1 MLINANIQNINAL
14 NTLHNKIIMYICVI
28 NLLGKTMNVQRII
41 FIAFIAAFL
50 SSCHTEDIPV
60 PEKNSDNTEQTEDS
74 EDDPEDDPE
83 QDPEDKPVNEE
94 LLLGLDATLNNMVE
108 SRRGVINAWQS
119 GNEIGLYTENKNL
132 KYTYD
137 GSKWIA
143 AEQYEVQNEQT
154 VYAYH
159 PYDQNATD
167 MKLDIDLTKQ
177 EDVMYGKCAVTPDF
191 PTAKPVMNHAL
202 SLIRIKLMRDE
213 YIGKGLITDV
223 MIKNVS
229 SSLIMNILDGD
240 IWIQEGKSDIPIGGG
255 YMLNDDNP
263 AVSEAILPPLYY
275 PDGVSLSFKL
285 DGKEMSYTFPSWHEW
300 EAGNIYTYTIKI
312 KGAYNGE
319 VNKDDVPIDVEYWSQ
334 FGKTD
339 DIVLRTVDYTD
350 FENMFF
356 ISTNH
361 TEFGYDCYQ
370 NEGKPFGLFYTH
382 AGSEPFEGKVRFV
395 FMRGSQIV
403 EKFQPIDIKIQGNW
417 DGKKIQC
424 YVTSAP
430 GTYQLVPLFQRKGES
445 TWFKALGYE
454 QNGSDQEWMYE
465 VKAPAP
471 DDLPALRDIFLEKE
485 GDNTNFLSYRIPYNE
500 FFNVVYT
507 ISNKGTGAL
516 KGEIK
521 AVWER
526 EFKLKSNS
534 YRPSTRKQ
542 NTTNDVE
549 WADEIGRV
557 SVSIQPGIRYWK
569 GIMECKVSKYYA
581 KPTGANGNEYAGPV
595 IHLYWKPEGSSEWT
609 LLRLDADY
617 LFNNDY
623 QGADVWDE
631 TLNYI
636 NVSLEDWYD

>member
-1 MLINANIQNINAL
+1 M
-14 NTLHNKIIMYICVI
+14 IISV
-28 NLLGKTMNVQRII
+28 LPL
-41 FIAFIAAFL
+41 FLAA
-50 SSCHTEDIPV
+50 CQTDKIPV
-60 PEKNSDNTEQTEDS
+60 PEKNTDNTEQT
-74 EDDPEDDPE
+74 DDTDQPEDE
-83 QDPEDKPVNEE
+83 PEDKPVNEE
-94 LLLGLDATLNNMVE
+94 LLLGLDATLKNMVE
-108 SRRGVINAWQS
+108 SRKGVINAWQS

-143 AEQYEVQNEQT
+143 AEQYEVQKEQT

-159 PYDQNATD
+159 PYTENVD
-167 MKLDIDLTKQ
+167 MPYVPVDLTRQ
-177 EDVMYGKCAVTPDF
+177 EDVMYGQCIVTPDF
-191 PTAKPVMNHAL
+191 PTAKPEMKHAL
-202 SLIRIKLMRDE
+202 SLIRVKLLRDE
-213 YIGKGLITDV
+213 YMGTGLVTDV
-223 MIKNVS
+223 TVRNVNS
-229 SSLIMNILDGD
+229 HLAMDVVYGNIAYPDA
-240 IWIQEGKSDIPIGGG
+240 QKCDIPIGGG
-255 YMLNDDNP
+255 FMLNDANP
-263 AVSEAILPPLYY
+263 TVSEAILPPLYH

-285 DGKEMSYTFPSWHEW
+285 DGKEMNYTFPSWHDW

-312 KGAYNGE
+312 KGAYNAE
-319 VNKDDVPIDVEYWSQ
+319 INKEDVPIDVEYWSQ

-339 DIVLRTVDYTD
+339 EIVLKNVDYTD

-356 ISTNH
+356 ISTNY

-382 AGSEPFEGKVRFV
+382 AGSEPFEGKLRFV
-395 FMRGSQIV
+395 FMQGGQIV
-403 EKFQPIDIKIQGNW
+403 EKFQPIDIKIQGDW

-430 GTYQLVPLFQRKGES
+430 GTYQLVPLFQRNGES

-454 QNGSDQEWMYE
+454 RNGSDAEWMYE

-471 DDLPALRDIFLEKE
+471 DNLPALRDILLEKE
-485 GDNTNFLSYRIPYNE
+485 GDNTNFLAYRVPFNE
-500 FFNVVYT
+500 SFNVVYT
-507 ISNKGTGAL
+507 LSNKGKKAL

-534 YRPSTRKQ
+534 FRPSTQKL
-542 NTTNDVE
+542 NTTNDVQ

-557 SVSIQPGIRYWK
+557 SVDIQPGIRYWK
-569 GIMECKVSKYYA
+569 GIMECKVTKYY
-581 KPTGANGNEYAGPV
+581 KSPTDSNGIGYATPV
-595 IHLYWKPEGSSEWT
+595 LHLYWKPEGSSEWT

-617 LFNNDY
+617 LFNNNY

-636 NVSLEDWYD
+636 NLILSDWN

>member
-1 MLINANIQNINAL
+1 
-14 NTLHNKIIMYICVI
+14 MYICVI
-28 NLLGKTMNVQRII
+28 NLLEKTMNVQRII

-60 PEKNSDNTEQTEDS
+60 PEKNSDNTEQT
-74 EDDPEDDPE
+74 DDPEDDPE

-94 LLLGLDATLNNMVE
+94 LLLGLDATLKNMVE
-108 SRRGVINAWQS
+108 SRRGVINAWQA
-119 GNEIGLYTENKNL
+119 GNEIGLYTQDRNL

-137 GSKWIA
+137 GNRWIA
-143 AEQYEVQNEQT
+143 AEQYEVQKEQT

-263 AVSEAILPPLYY
+263 AVSEAILPPLYH

-339 DIVLRTVDYTD
+339 EIVLKNVDYTD

-356 ISTNH
+356 IRTNH
-361 TEFGYDCYQ
+361 TKFGYDCYQ
-370 NEGKPFGLFYTH
+370 NEGKPFGLYYTH

-454 QNGSDQEWMYE
+454 QNSSDQEWMYE

-485 GDNTNFLSYRIPYNE
+485 GDNMNFLGYDIPYNE

-507 ISNKGTGAL
+507 ISNKGKGAL

-542 NTTNDVE
+542 NTTDDVE

-581 KPTGANGNEYAGPV
+581 KPMDNYGNAYAVPV

-623 QGADVWDE
+623 QGADVWEE

>member
-1 MLINANIQNINAL
+1 
-14 NTLHNKIIMYICVI
+14 MYICVI

-263 AVSEAILPPLYY
+263 AVSEAILPPLYH

-339 DIVLRTVDYTD
+339 EIVLRTVDYTD

-356 ISTNH
+356 IRTNH
-361 TEFGYDCYQ
+361 TKFGYDCYQ
-370 NEGKPFGLFYTH
+370 NEGKPFGLYYTH

-471 DDLPALRDIFLEKE
+471 DNLPALRDIFLEKE
-485 GDNTNFLSYRIPYNE
+485 GDNTNFLGYDIPYNG

-507 ISNKGTGAL
+507 ISNKGKGAL

-581 KPTGANGNEYAGPV
+581 KPTDSYGNAYAVPV

>member
-1 MLINANIQNINAL
+1 
-14 NTLHNKIIMYICVI
+14 MYICVI
-28 NLLGKTMNVQRII
+28 NLLEKTMNVQRII

-60 PEKNSDNTEQTEDS
+60 PEKNSDNTEQT
-74 EDDPEDDPE
+74 DDPEDDPE

-143 AEQYEVQNEQT
+143 AEQYEVQKEQT

-263 AVSEAILPPLYY
+263 AVSEAILPPLYH

-339 DIVLRTVDYTD
+339 EIVLKNVDYTD

-485 GDNTNFLSYRIPYNE
+485 GDNTNFLSYMIPYNE

-507 ISNKGTGAL
+507 ISNKGKGAL

-542 NTTNDVE
+542 NTTDDVE

-636 NVSLEDWYD
+636 NVSLEDWYIN

>member
-1 MLINANIQNINAL
+1 MF
-14 NTLHNKIIMYICVI
+14 K
-28 NLLGKTMNVQRII
+28 RII

-83 QDPEDKPVNEE
+83 QDPEDKPGNEE

-263 AVSEAILPPLYY
+263 AVSEAILPPLYH

-339 DIVLRTVDYTD
+339 EIVLRSVDYTD

-356 ISTNH
+356 IRTNH
-361 TEFGYDCYQ
+361 TKFGYDCYQ
-370 NEGKPFGLFYTH
+370 NEGKPFGLYYTH

-471 DDLPALRDIFLEKE
+471 DNLPALRDIFLEKE
-485 GDNTNFLSYRIPYNE
+485 GENTNFLGYDIPYNG

-507 ISNKGTGAL
+507 ISNKGKGAL

-581 KPTGANGNEYAGPV
+581 KPTDSYGNAYAVPV

>member
-1 MLINANIQNINAL
+1 
-14 NTLHNKIIMYICVI
+14 MYICVI

-263 AVSEAILPPLYY
+263 AVSEAILPPLYH

-339 DIVLRTVDYTD
+339 EIVLRSVDYTD

-356 ISTNH
+356 IRTNH
-361 TEFGYDCYQ
+361 TKFGYDCYQ

-471 DDLPALRDIFLEKE
+471 DNLPALRDIFLEKE
-485 GDNTNFLSYRIPYNE
+485 GDNTNFLGYDIPYNE

-507 ISNKGTGAL
+507 ISNKGKGAL

-581 KPTGANGNEYAGPV
+581 KPTDSYGNAYAVPV

>member
-1 MLINANIQNINAL
+1 
-14 NTLHNKIIMYICVI
+14 MYVCVI

-41 FIAFIAAFL
+41 FIAFVAAFL

-263 AVSEAILPPLYY
+263 AVSEAILPPLYH

-339 DIVLRTVDYTD
+339 EIVLRSVDYTD

-356 ISTNH
+356 IRTNH
-361 TEFGYDCYQ
+361 TKFGYDCYQ
-370 NEGKPFGLFYTH
+370 NEGKPFGLYYTH

-471 DDLPALRDIFLEKE
+471 DNLPALRDIFLEKE
-485 GDNTNFLSYRIPYNE
+485 GDNTNFLGYDIPYNG

-507 ISNKGTGAL
+507 ISNKGKGAL

-581 KPTGANGNEYAGPV
+581 KPTDSYGNAYAVPV

>member
-1 MLINANIQNINAL
+1 MIDSRNNNMRIRN
-14 NTLHNKIIMYICVI
+14 YI
-28 NLLGKTMNVQRII
+28 
-41 FIAFIAAFL
+41 FIAAFL

-263 AVSEAILPPLYY
+263 AVSEAILPPLYH

-339 DIVLRTVDYTD
+339 EIVLRSVDYTD

-471 DDLPALRDIFLEKE
+471 DNLPALRDIFLEKE
-485 GDNTNFLSYRIPYNE
+485 GDNTNFLGYDIPYNE

-507 ISNKGTGAL
+507 ISNEGKGAL

>member
-1 MLINANIQNINAL
+1 M
-14 NTLHNKIIMYICVI
+14 KIRDYM
-28 NLLGKTMNVQRII
+28 II
-41 FIAFIAAFL
+41 SVLPLFLAA
-50 SSCHTEDIPV
+50 CQTDKIPV
-60 PEKNSDNTEQTEDS
+60 PEKNTDNTEQT
-74 EDDPEDDPE
+74 DDTDQPEDE
-83 QDPEDKPVNEE
+83 PEDKPVNEE
-94 LLLGLDATLNNMVE
+94 LLLGLDATLKNMVE
-108 SRRGVINAWQS
+108 SRKGVINAWQS

-143 AEQYEVQNEQT
+143 AEQYEVQKEQT

-159 PYDQNATD
+159 PYTESVD
-167 MKLDIDLTKQ
+167 MPYVPVDLTRQ
-177 EDVMYGKCAVTPDF
+177 EDVMYGQCIVTPDF
-191 PTAKPVMNHAL
+191 PTAKPEMKHAL
-202 SLIRIKLMRDE
+202 SLIRVKLLRDE
-213 YIGKGLITDV
+213 YMGTGLVTDV
-223 MIKNVS
+223 TVRNVNS
-229 SSLIMNILDGD
+229 HLAMDVVYGNIAYPDA
-240 IWIQEGKSDIPIGGG
+240 QKCDIPIGGG
-255 YMLNDDNP
+255 FMLNDANP
-263 AVSEAILPPLYY
+263 TVSEAILPPLYH
-275 PDGVSLSFKL
+275 PDGVLLSFKL
-285 DGKEMSYTFPSWHEW
+285 DGKEMNYTFPSWHDW

-312 KGAYNGE
+312 KGAYNAE
-319 VNKDDVPIDVEYWSQ
+319 INKEDVPIDVEYWSQ

-339 DIVLRTVDYTD
+339 EIVLKNVDYTD

-356 ISTNH
+356 ISTNY

-382 AGSEPFEGKVRFV
+382 AGSEPFEGKLRFV
-395 FMRGSQIV
+395 FMQGGQIV
-403 EKFQPIDIKIQGNW
+403 EKFQPIDIKIQGDW

-430 GTYQLVPLFQRKGES
+430 GTYQLVPLFQRNGES

-454 QNGSDQEWMYE
+454 RNGSDAEWMYE

-471 DDLPALRDIFLEKE
+471 DNLPALRDILLEKE
-485 GDNTNFLSYRIPYNE
+485 GDNTNFLGYDIPYNE
-500 FFNVVYT
+500 AFNVVYT
-507 ISNKGTGAL
+507 LSNKGKKAL

-534 YRPSTRKQ
+534 YRPSTQKQ
-542 NTTNDVE
+542 NTTNDVQ

-557 SVSIQPGIRYWK
+557 SVDIQPGIRYWK
-569 GIMECKVSKYYA
+569 GIMECKVTKYYA
-581 KPTGANGNEYAGPV
+581 KPTDSYGNAYAVPV

-636 NVSLEDWYD
+636 NVSLAGWYN

>member
-1 MLINANIQNINAL
+1 
-14 NTLHNKIIMYICVI
+14 MYICVI
-28 NLLGKTMNVQRII
+28 NLLEKTMNVQRII

-60 PEKNSDNTEQTEDS
+60 PEKNSDNTEQT
-74 EDDPEDDPE
+74 DDPEDDPE

-94 LLLGLDATLNNMVE
+94 LLLGLDATLKNMVE
-108 SRRGVINAWQS
+108 SRRGVINAWQA
-119 GNEIGLYTENKNL
+119 GNEIGLYTQDRNL

-137 GSKWIA
+137 GNRWIA
-143 AEQYEVQNEQT
+143 AEQYEVQKEQT

-263 AVSEAILPPLYY
+263 AVSEAILPPLYH

-339 DIVLRTVDYTD
+339 EIVLKNVDYTD

-356 ISTNH
+356 IRTNH
-361 TEFGYDCYQ
+361 TKFGYDCYQ
-370 NEGKPFGLFYTH
+370 NEGKPFGLYYTH

-454 QNGSDQEWMYE
+454 QNSSDQEWMYE

-485 GDNTNFLSYRIPYNE
+485 GDNTNFLGYDIPYNE

-507 ISNKGTGAL
+507 ISNKGKGAL

-534 YRPSTRKQ
+534 YSPSTRKQ
-542 NTTNDVE
+542 NTTDDVE

-581 KPTGANGNEYAGPV
+581 KPMDNYGNAYAVPV

>member
-1 MLINANIQNINAL
+1 M
-14 NTLHNKIIMYICVI
+14 KIRDYM
-28 NLLGKTMNVQRII
+28 II
-41 FIAFIAAFL
+41 SVLPLFLAA
-50 SSCHTEDIPV
+50 CQTDKIPV
-60 PEKNSDNTEQTEDS
+60 PEKNTDNTEQT
-74 EDDPEDDPE
+74 DDTDQPEDE
-83 QDPEDKPVNEE
+83 PEDKPVNEE
-94 LLLGLDATLNNMVE
+94 LLLGLDATLKNMVE
-108 SRRGVINAWQS
+108 SRKGVINAWQS

-143 AEQYEVQNEQT
+143 VEQYEVQKEQT

-159 PYDQNATD
+159 PYTENVD
-167 MKLDIDLTKQ
+167 MPYVPVDLTRQ
-177 EDVMYGKCAVTPDF
+177 EDVMYGQCIVTPDF
-191 PTAKPVMNHAL
+191 PTAKPEMKHAL
-202 SLIRIKLMRDE
+202 SLIRVKLLRDE
-213 YIGKGLITDV
+213 YMGTGLVTDV
-223 MIKNVS
+223 TVRNVNS
-229 SSLIMNILDGD
+229 HLAMDVVYGNIAYPDAQKCD
-240 IWIQEGKSDIPIGGG
+240 ISIGGG
-255 YMLNDDNP
+255 FMLNDANP
-263 AVSEAILPPLYY
+263 TVSEAILPPLYH

-285 DGKEMSYTFPSWHEW
+285 DGKEMNYTFPSWHDW

-312 KGAYNGE
+312 KGAYNAE
-319 VNKDDVPIDVEYWSQ
+319 VNKEDVPIDVEYWSQ

-339 DIVLRTVDYTD
+339 EIVLKNVDYTD

-356 ISTNH
+356 IRPNYTQ
-361 TEFGYDCYQ
+361 FGYDCYQ

-382 AGSEPFEGKVRFV
+382 AGSEPFEGKLRFV
-395 FMRGSQIV
+395 FMQGGQIV
-403 EKFQPIDIKIQGNW
+403 EKFQPIDIKIQGDW

-430 GTYQLVPLFQRKGES
+430 GTYQLVPLFQRNGES
-445 TWFKALGYE
+445 TWFKALGYD
-454 QNGSDQEWMYE
+454 QNSSDAEWMYE

-471 DDLPALRDIFLEKE
+471 DNLPALRDILLEKE
-485 GDNTNFLSYRIPYNE
+485 GDNTNFLGYDIPYNE
-500 FFNVVYT
+500 AFNVVYT
-507 ISNKGTGAL
+507 LSNKGKKAL
-516 KGEIK
+516 KGEVK

-534 YRPSTRKQ
+534 YRPSTQKQ
-542 NTTNDVE
+542 NTTNDVQ

-557 SVSIQPGIRYWK
+557 SVDIQPGIRYWK
-569 GIMECKVSKYYA
+569 GIMECKVTKYYA
-581 KPTGANGNEYAGPV
+581 KPTDSYGNAYAVPV

-636 NVSLEDWYD
+636 NVSLAGWYN

>member
-1 MLINANIQNINAL
+1 
-14 NTLHNKIIMYICVI
+14 MYICVI

-108 SRRGVINAWQS
+108 SRRGGINAWQS

-263 AVSEAILPPLYY
+263 AVSEAILPPLYH

-339 DIVLRTVDYTD
+339 EIVLRTVDYTD

-471 DDLPALRDIFLEKE
+471 DNLPALRDIFLEKE
-485 GDNTNFLSYRIPYNE
+485 GDNTNFLGYDIPYNE

-507 ISNKGTGAL
+507 ISNKGKGAL

-569 GIMECKVSKYYA
+569 GIMECKVTKYYA

>member
-1 MLINANIQNINAL
+1 MIDSRNNN
-14 NTLHNKIIMYICVI
+14 M
-28 NLLGKTMNVQRII
+28 RIRNYI

-60 PEKNSDNTEQTEDS
+60 PEKNSDNTEQT
-74 EDDPEDDPE
+74 DDPEDDPE

-108 SRRGVINAWQS
+108 SRRGGINAWQA
-119 GNEIGLYTENKNL
+119 GNEIGLYTQDRNL

-137 GSKWIA
+137 GNRWIA
-143 AEQYEVQNEQT
+143 AEQYEVQKEQT

-263 AVSEAILPPLYY
+263 AVSEAILPPLYH

-339 DIVLRTVDYTD
+339 EIVLRTVDYTD

-356 ISTNH
+356 IRTNH
-361 TEFGYDCYQ
+361 TKFGYDCYQ
-370 NEGKPFGLFYTH
+370 NEGKPFGLYYTH

-507 ISNKGTGAL
+507 ISNKGKGAL

-569 GIMECKVSKYYA
+569 GIMECKVTKYYA
-581 KPTGANGNEYAGPV
+581 KPTDSYGNAYAVPV

>member
-1 MLINANIQNINAL
+1 MIDSRNNN
-14 NTLHNKIIMYICVI
+14 M
-28 NLLGKTMNVQRII
+28 RIRNYI

-60 PEKNSDNTEQTEDS
+60 PEKNSDNTEQT
-74 EDDPEDDPE
+74 DDPEDDPE

-94 LLLGLDATLNNMVE
+94 LLLGLDATLKNLVE
-108 SRRGVINAWQS
+108 SRSGVINAWQA
-119 GNEIGLYTENKNL
+119 GNEIGLYTQDRNL

-137 GSKWIA
+137 GNRWIA
-143 AEQYEVQNEQT
+143 AEQYEVQKEQT

-159 PYDQNATD
+159 PYSENIRD
-167 MKLDIDLTKQ
+167 MYLDIDVTKQ
-177 EDVMYGKCAVTPDF
+177 EDVMYGQCVVTSDF
-191 PTAKPVMNHAL
+191 PTAKPEMNHAL
-202 SLIRIKLMRDE
+202 SLVRVKILRDE
-213 YIGKGLITDV
+213 YLGEGKVTDV
-223 MIKNVS
+223 TIRNVTS
-229 SSLIMNILDGD
+229 YLKVNIQDGAV
-240 IWIQEGKSDIPIGGG
+240 WKQNQKSDIPIGGG
-255 YMLNDDNP
+255 YMLNDANP
-263 AVSEAILPPLYY
+263 TVPEAILPPLYH
-275 PDGVSLSFKL
+275 PQDVSVSFKL
-285 DGKEMSYTFPSWHEW
+285 DGKDMSYTFPSYHEW

-319 VNKDDVPIDVEYWSQ
+319 VNKDDVPIDVEYWNQ

-339 DIVLRTVDYTD
+339 EIVLKNVDYTD

-507 ISNKGTGAL
+507 ISNKGKGAL

-542 NTTNDVE
+542 NTTDDVE

-581 KPTGANGNEYAGPV
+581 KPTNANGNEYAGPV

>member
-1 MLINANIQNINAL
+1 MIDSRNNN
-14 NTLHNKIIMYICVI
+14 M
-28 NLLGKTMNVQRII
+28 RIRNYI

-60 PEKNSDNTEQTEDS
+60 PEKNSDNTEQT
-74 EDDPEDDPE
+74 DDPEDDPE

-94 LLLGLDATLNNMVE
+94 LLLGLDATLKNMVE
-108 SRRGVINAWQS
+108 SRRGVINAWQA
-119 GNEIGLYTENKNL
+119 GNEIGLYTQDRNL

-137 GSKWIA
+137 GNRWIA
-143 AEQYEVQNEQT
+143 AEQYEVQKEQT

-263 AVSEAILPPLYY
+263 AVSEAILPPLYH

-339 DIVLRTVDYTD
+339 EIVLKNVDYTD

-356 ISTNH
+356 IRTNH
-361 TEFGYDCYQ
+361 TKFGYDCYQ
-370 NEGKPFGLFYTH
+370 NEGKPFGLYYTH

-454 QNGSDQEWMYE
+454 QNSSDQEWMYE

-485 GDNTNFLSYRIPYNE
+485 GDNTNFLGYDIPYNE

-507 ISNKGTGAL
+507 ISNKGKGAL

-542 NTTNDVE
+542 NTTDDVE

-581 KPTGANGNEYAGPV
+581 KPMDNYGNAYAVPV

>member
-1 MLINANIQNINAL
+1 
-14 NTLHNKIIMYICVI
+14 MYICVI

-74 EDDPEDDPE
+74 EDDPEDDP
-83 QDPEDKPVNEE
+83 VNEE

-108 SRRGVINAWQS
+108 SRRGGINAWQS

-263 AVSEAILPPLYY
+263 AVSEAILPPLYH

-339 DIVLRTVDYTD
+339 EIVLRTVDYTD

-471 DDLPALRDIFLEKE
+471 DNLPALRDIFLEKE
-485 GDNTNFLSYRIPYNE
+485 GDNTNFLGYDIPYNE

-507 ISNKGTGAL
+507 ISNKGKGAL

-569 GIMECKVSKYYA
+569 GIMECKVTKYYA